1 MSLPFSYHKT
11 FQQSLV
17 FQKSLNRVVQ
27 ISGPLHIAFHMLQ
40 SMFIVYKDMIKWAR
54 RVIEWKKVNVNKVSD
69 SFDTCRRLAM
79 ILLEELERLSID
91 MFIESKEGSSFDDS
105 FNSVDIA

>member
-1 MSLPFSYHKT
+1 MDGLSLDRHRSFQKKLVSLPFSYHKS

-40 SMFIVYKDMIKWAR
+40 SIFIIYKDMIKWAR
-54 RVIEWKKVNVNKVSD
+54 RVIE
-69 SFDTCRRLAM
+69 
-79 ILLEELERLSID
+79 
-91 MFIESKEGSSFDDS
+91 
-105 FNSVDIA
+105 